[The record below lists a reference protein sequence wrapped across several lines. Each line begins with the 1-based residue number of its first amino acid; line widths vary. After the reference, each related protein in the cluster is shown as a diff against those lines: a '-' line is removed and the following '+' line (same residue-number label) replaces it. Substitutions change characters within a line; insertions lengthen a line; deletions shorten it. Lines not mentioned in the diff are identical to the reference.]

1 MRFAVATALA
11 GARAAGAVR
20 RLRDVTGVATEMKEV
35 RMSSTLNPDEPEPQV
50 VRQTAHTTGALGPSD
65 SSDSGSDV
73 QGAKRHEFD
82 RDSELDNHALETG
95 DEELASD
102 SDRAGTGER
111 AAADGDSTLD
121 VNRDIDVDRVIDPF
135 ERSAS
140 DDDEVTQRLDDS
152 VQAPDL
158 DDDDPEPG
166 RE

>member
-1 MRFAVATALA
+1 
-11 GARAAGAVR
+11 
-20 RLRDVTGVATEMKEV
+20 
-35 RMSSTLNPDEPEPQV
+35 MSSTLNPDEQAPQV

-95 DEELASD
+95 AEQLASD

-121 VNRDIDVDRVIDPF
+121 VNRDIDVDRVIDPLDREAADDGDIA
-135 ERSAS
+135 ER
-140 DDDEVTQRLDDS
+140 
-152 VQAPDL
+152 L
-158 DDDDPEPG
+158 DDDDDAPGSDYDEPVPG
-166 RE
+166 RQ